1 MTSHSW
7 VFVFSAGDTSVFAIE
22 IIEFAMWMARE
33 KLLLAWA
40 MNYLAA
46 VAMLEIVVLLDTS
59 YPNLCRRLSVRY
71 DRA

>member
-1 MTSHSW
+1 
-7 VFVFSAGDTSVFAIE
+7 
-22 IIEFAMWMARE
+22 MWMARE